1 MQALA
6 ARKQVRKF
14 RRFCEAEEVERSPLG
29 NVLRM
34 SVPREE
40 RSAGRAGPAFKRLPA
55 RLRGLPQVDRPCEI
69 AVRRPGTG
77 LHINGVSSKSSLR
90 HLHGSPPRPP
100 YCYPA
105 MSASTHANGHVP
117 NGVHVNGTNGVHKS
131 RPLTAGIYAPIPTFF
146 LPETEDLG
154 KPAPQKERIP
164 RKLSDTGLLAL

>member
-90 HLHGSPPRPP
+90 HFARKP
-100 YCYPA
+100 
-105 MSASTHANGHVP
+105 
-117 NGVHVNGTNGVHKS
+117 S
-131 RPLTAGIYAPIPTFF
+131 RTPL
-146 LPETEDLG
+146 LLSSNV
-154 KPAPQKERIP
+154 
-164 RKLSDTGLLAL
+164 RKYSR

>member
-1 MQALA
+1 MYRNIELCCSLIAAPEQIASVLRHARYSTLVASPLSVQIRRAHGSRRPAHCINANPERHTTYLAELQAFA

-77 LHINGVSSKSSLR
+77 LHINGVSSK
-90 HLHGSPPRPP
+90 
-100 YCYPA
+100 A
-105 MSASTHANGHVP
+105 A
-117 NGVHVNGTNGVHKS
+117 
-131 RPLTAGIYAPIPTFF
+131 
-146 LPETEDLG
+146 
-154 KPAPQKERIP
+154 
-164 RKLSDTGLLAL
+164 